1 MWEGEEEE
9 EEEGEEEEGEVGK
22 KAARELTAALVFE
35 ASITASD
42 TLPGLTW

>member
-22 KAARELTAALVFE
+22 KAAGELTAALVFE